1 MELTM
6 TNANTAQAVMQSNG
20 FEIRVVVSA
29 SGLELTARLCD
40 VMEPSDTSL
49 DAEDAVSTDLSAQ
62 VQVTR
67 QNSFSGHGRETALA
81 AGDSYVWD
89 ASHGDVDN
97 HGGWNVAD
105 GGEPV
110 GAEPVA
116 DDDGY
121 GYGYDEMTASRSYGQ
136 SNSASMVPAGAS

>member
-6 TNANTAQAVMQSNG
+6 TNADTAQVVMQSNG

-29 SGLELTARLCD
+29 SGLGLSARPLEAKQPS
-40 VMEPSDTSL
+40 VATVEKEEP
-49 DAEDAVSTDLSAQ
+49 VSTDLSAQ
-62 VQVTR
+62 EQAGR
-67 QNSFSGHGRETALA
+67 QNSFSGHARETALTA
-81 AGDSYVWD
+81 DDSYVWD
-89 ASHGDVDN
+89 PSQGDVDN

-116 DDDGY
+116 DDVY
-121 GYGYDEMTASRSYGQ
+121 GYGEMNGSHSYGR
-136 SNSASMVPAGAS
+136 SSSAAAVQAGTS

>member
-29 SGLELTARLCD
+29 SGLELTARQCD
-40 VMEPSDTSL
+40 VTEPSDGSL
-49 DAEDAVSTDLSAQ
+49 NAADAVSTDMSAQ
-62 VQVTR
+62 EQATR

-116 DDDGY
+116 EDDGY
-121 GYGYDEMTASRSYGQ
+121 GHAEMNASHSYGQ
-136 SNSASMVPAGAS
+136 SNSASVIPAGAS